1 MPDPTGP
8 RACSLSARLHAA
20 GIVHGVSIPTPHLEA
35 PAGAIADIVLLPG
48 DPLRAQFIAENFLDG
63 AECYNRVRNML
74 GYTGTYQ
81 GTRVSVQ
88 GTGMGMPSMSIYVTE
103 LLRFYGVK
111 TAIRIGS
118 CGAILPSISLGDV
131 IIALSAHTTSNMN
144 RRYFRGID
152 YAATAS
158 FELASAAS
166 GLARERGTA
175 HHVGPV
181 LTSDA
186 FYDDDIETFELVGK
200 HGTLA
205 VEMECAAL
213 YTIAAREGAR
223 ALCMAT
229 VSDHLVS
236 HEVMSSEDRQT
247 GFRAMVELALD
258 TAVASAP

>member
-1 MPDPTGP
+1 MP
-8 RACSLSARLHAA
+8 
-20 GIVHGVSIPTPHLEA
+20 GVTIPTPHLEA

-48 DPLRAQFIAENFLDG
+48 DPLRAQFIAENFLDSPQ
-63 AECYNRVRNML
+63 CYNRVRNML
-74 GYTGTYQ
+74 GYTGTYE
-81 GTRVSVQ
+81 GVSVSVQ

-118 CGAILPSISLGDV
+118 CGALLPSVALGDV

-144 RRYFRGID
+144 RRYFHGID

-158 FELASAAS
+158 FDLACTAAA
-166 GLARERGTA
+166 LAKDRGTA

-186 FYDDDIETFELVGK
+186 FYDDDVETFELVGK

-223 ALCMAT
+223 ALCLAT
-229 VSDHLVS
+229 VSDHLIH
-236 HEVMSSEDRQT
+236 HEVMSSGERQT
-247 GFRAMVELALD
+247 GFQSMVKLALD
-258 TAVASAP
+258 TAIAPIS